1 MANTFT
7 TEYFENA
14 TLYTEKHAF
23 EWLPEHDE
31 RPAMHIGFNINDPFF
46 KPLGAEITSLF
57 LSMSLSTATARKIG
71 II

>member
-31 RPAMHIGFNINDPFF
+31 RPAMHTALILTIPFLNPWGQKLHRF
-46 KPLGAEITSLF
+46 
-57 LSMSLSTATARKIG
+57 
-71 II
+71 